1 MLSGLNALELRLI
14 SLGHYMYDYI
24 RPPKL
29 HDALRYLKANDPLY
43 ADIDVNEQWIEDA
56 MTN

>member
-1 MLSGLNALELRLI
+1 
-14 SLGHYMYDYI
+14 MYDYI